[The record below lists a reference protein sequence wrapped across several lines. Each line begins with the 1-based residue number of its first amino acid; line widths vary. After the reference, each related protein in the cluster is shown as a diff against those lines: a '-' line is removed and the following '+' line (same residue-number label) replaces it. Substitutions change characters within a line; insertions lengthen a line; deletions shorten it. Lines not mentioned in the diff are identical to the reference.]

1 MNIQHTPTTPGNMA
15 LVCHGQPSNQNEPS
29 TFEEK
34 YKSFAHI
41 LSISDNNFLDNINK
55 IDMLNNYIPWV
66 PTDAPSISMLQ
77 YNQWVSDTMEN
88 CARYNLSCHSYKYQ
102 KNKRSVMIEL
112 ITFIKSL
119 PDEVQKDYHFS
130 NIQPHHIALFLE
142 RSFIPNHAREDPNV
156 DLNNTKITIVD
167 KYIISESA
175 VRTAVGA
182 ISSFLSANYGRD
194 NEWNIHNIHGNPCKS
209 RRIKDLRS
217 SIRKA
222 NEKRGLKIVHA
233 TPITANVL
241 IKMIDAFDTYNNN
254 LKETYESKDPKART
268 LADILEILL
277 IERDICY
284 YIYMFISLQRGG
296 DATKLTAE
304 NVVFGSS
311 EQTEE
316 IDYVDFTIYPH
327 QVKNQTFENKPKIM
341 FTINRNHNWH
351 LKDGIYKKGMPD
363 KYCFIHRYLNFQKLC
378 SIHGYEKRDMVS
390 IFPSSKNK
398 KLDFSKNQDYQSAS
412 KKFQANMKKIK
423 GLISL
428 DIIKLNLTLHSF
440 RRGGIQLR
448 HLNGDSQDAVMKQAG
463 HASKGMNTLYRDNK
477 HIRSEK
483 TIKKSN
489 KSIKGKEL
497 EDTDDNIEDEDAEQ
511 VFDGSDE
518 YNEAME
524 DKDDSDE
531 DDLSCVICEKCDNE
545 AEMLI
550 CECCE
555 RGYHFKCVG
564 LEEMPKEDEWY
575 CNDCHAE
582 PKSEIVKGFENHVGR
597 LIKYKTKTNKKKW
610 QHACVEF
617 YDYQTKKHT
626 LALGQF
632 TTYEEAIEKIDD
644 LKKVKKFDMKE
655 SFELNRLRF
664 TDKNRW
670 NTKGSKKK
678 GNRSEK
684 RKQSQIEYNEE
695 EEDEDEEDSDHFE

>member
-1 MNIQHTPTTPGNMA
+1 MNTQHTPTTPGNMA
-15 LVCHGQPSNQNEPS
+15 LVCHGQQSNQNEPS
-29 TFEEK
+29 TFERK
-34 YKSFAHI
+34 YESFAHI
-41 LSISDNNFLDNINK
+41 LSISNNEYLNNLNK

-66 PTDAPSISMLQ
+66 PTNAPSISMLQ
-77 YNQWVSDTMEN
+77 YNQWVSNTMEN
-88 CARYNLSCHSYKYQ
+88 CARYNLSCHSYRYQ
-102 KNKRSVMIEL
+102 EKKKSVIIEL

-119 PDEVQKDYHFS
+119 PDEVQKEYHFS
-130 NIQPHHIALFLE
+130 EIQPQHIALFLE
-142 RSFIPNHAREDPNV
+142 RSFIPNHGKEDPNV

-175 VRTAVGA
+175 VRTAIGA

-194 NEWNIHNIHGNPCKS
+194 NEWNIRNINGNPCKS

-222 NEKRGLKIVHA
+222 NEKRDINIVRA

-241 IKMIDAFDTYNNN
+241 IKMIDALDVYNG
-254 LKETYESKDPKART
+254 KKKAKYKSKDPK

-296 DATKLTAE
+296 DATKLTE
-304 NVVFGSS
+304 KNVVFGSS

-327 QVKNQTFENKPKIM
+327 QVKNQTFENKPKII
-341 FTINRNHNWH
+341 FTITRNHNWH
-351 LKDGIYKKGMPD
+351 LKDGIYKNGMPD
-363 KYCFIHRYLNFQKLC
+363 KYCFIHRYLQFQKLC
-378 SIHGYEKRDMVS
+378 SKHGYEKRDMVS
-390 IFPSSKNK
+390 IFPRSKNK
-398 KLDFSKNQDYQSAS
+398 KLDFSKNQDYQSAA
-412 KKFQANMKKIK
+412 KKFKANMEKIK
-423 GLISL
+423 ELISH

-440 RRGGIQLR
+440 RRGGIQIR
-448 HLNGDSQDAVMKQAG
+448 HLNGESQELVMKQAG
-463 HASKGMNTLYRDNK
+463 HASKEMNKLYNDNK

-483 TIKKSN
+483 TIEKSN
-489 KSIKGKEL
+489 KSLKRKKI
-497 EDTDDNIEDEDAEQ
+497 EDTDNIIQSDVEDEDAEQ
-511 VFDGSDE
+511 HIE
-518 YNEAME
+518 H
-524 DKDDSDE
+524 DDAEQDAE
-531 DDLSCVICEKCDNE
+531 QVLYDDTACVICKKGDNE

-597 LIKYKTKTNKKKW
+597 LIKYKTKTNKNKW

-617 YDYQTKKHT
+617 YDHQTKKHT
-626 LALGQF
+626 LALGKF
-632 TTYEEAIEKIDD
+632 INYEEAINKIDK
-644 LKKVKKFDMKE
+644 LKKNFDMNE
-655 SFELNRLRF
+655 SYRCNRLRF
-664 TDKNRW
+664 TDKDRW

-678 GNRSEK
+678 GNRLEK
-684 RKQSQIEYNEE
+684 RKQAQIEYNEE
-695 EEDEDEEDSDHFE
+695 EDEEDSDHYE